1 MKTKTSRTKSLLI
14 LSTLT
19 LSFNSFANI
28 AKVAMV
34 RGNAMMKVAG
44 KGDAPLKLDD
54 WVPEGATIVT
64 KEKSVVKLT
73 FTDKSQMN
81 IGPNSEMAINKFGGG
96 EAGLISVIKGQIRS
110 QVTKDVLKHD
120 DKSKLLIKTK
130 SAAMGIRGTD
140 FSVAFN
146 EENNNTALITYEGN
160 VSLAQINEA
169 EAVNSTP
176 AQFEQIVSDPG
187 RAVPVTEGLY
197 AGANPNLDHATIPT
211 KISPVQY
218 EQMKTNETFEEK
230 KAESSEPQKSYNSP
244 IPPGVSTLA
253 ATNSNTET
261 LESQVKTE
269 VGAEV
274 IAEQAKE
281 LTAAVNTPPAE
292 GYVDPNTG
300 AVAPIAGGFIDM
312 KTGIY
317 IAPPPGSVFDPN
329 TGVYVPPA
337 SYGTVDASGSYKAP
351 EGLKL
356 TSDGQF
362 IPDTKPAAGGG
373 SNDSGAAKPQGENK
387 SATAT
392 AATGAAGAGTVT
404 AAAAK
409 AATETGK
416 PGAAGTL
423 ATGAPKPGDAG
434 AGKPAEAPKP
444 AGPVIIPVTAQMATG
459 PTFAPVAEVAQ
470 QVVQMIAS
478 TGGNIL
484 PPPPPVNDVLGGGFF
499 IPGNYFIDTV
509 PTNIAAPVVINE
521 TSKVTFTISAP

>member
-1 MKTKTSRTKSLLI
+1 MKTLLI
-14 LSTLT
+14 LSTLIF
-19 LSFNSFANI
+19 SINSFANI
-28 AKVAMV
+28 AKVTMV
-34 RGNAMMKVAG
+34 RGSAMMKAAG
-44 KGDAPLKLDD
+44 KSETALKLDD

-96 EAGLISVIKGQIRS
+96 DAGLISVIKGQIRS

-130 SAAMGIRGTD
+130 SAAMGIRGTS
-140 FSVAFN
+140 FSVGFTP
-146 EENNNTALITYEGN
+146 ENGNTSLITYEGN
-160 VSLAQINEA
+160 VALAQINEA
-169 EAVNSTP
+169 EAANSSP

-187 RAVPVTEGLY
+187 RTVAVTEGLY

-230 KAESSEPQKSYNSP
+230 KAESSEPQKSYSSP

-253 ATNSNTET
+253 ATNSNAET
-261 LESQVKTE
+261 LESQVKAE
-269 VGAEV
+269 VGASAME
-274 IAEQAKE
+274 EQAKE
-281 LTAAVNTPPAE
+281 LTQAVNTPPAE
-292 GYVDPNTG
+292 GFVDPNTG

-356 TSDGQF
+356 TADGQF
-362 IPDTKPAAGGG
+362 VPDAKPAAGGATP
-373 SNDSGAAKPQGENK
+373 NDSGAAKPQGENK

-392 AATGAAGAGTVT
+392 AAT
-404 AAAAK
+404 
-409 AATETGK
+409 ETGK
-416 PGAAGTL
+416 PGAPGT
-423 ATGAPKPGDAG
+423 ATTATTA
-434 AGKPAEAPKP
+434 AGKPAGDSAAAAPKP
-444 AGPVIIPVTAQMATG
+444 AGPVIMPVNVQMATG

-470 QVVQMIAS
+470 QVVHMVAAA
-478 TGGNIL
+478 GGTL
-484 PPPPPVNDVLGGGFF
+484 PPPPPPPNDVLGGGFF
-499 IPGNYFIDTV
+499 IPGNYFIDTR
-509 PTNIAAPVVINE
+509 PTNIAAPVVVNE